1 MDNTPVPTKSLTK
14 EEYWSLSQE
23 ERRAILVKQL
33 LDRFPD
39 RENDCAFPC
48 NPTFSYS
55 DVGSWSSQMQ
65 RPPGDRVGKLH
76 WCLCQC
82 CIEMPTQK
90 ESMCCRE
97 ILKVQGHIPEGGKC
111 ITESQTFRSEIATE
125 EHVRLMCKVLHLEER
140 PCVDLDNNRRLRKT
154 AYRAFI
160 AWIYPFLGKKHAV
173 VPSCAVKVVR
183 ELFPDPDGKYVNF
196 VYSQDYNANE
206 MAFH

>member
-1 MDNTPVPTKSLTK
+1 MDNTPVPRKSLAK
-14 EEYWSLSQE
+14 EAYWSLSHE
-23 ERRAILVKQL
+23 ERRAIIVKQL

-39 RENDCAFPC
+39 SENDRAFPW
-48 NPTFSYS
+48 NPPAPS
-55 DVGSWSSQMQ
+55 SWILRSQV
-65 RPPGDRVGKLH
+65 PPGDRVGKLH

-111 ITESQTFRSEIATE
+111 ITESETFRSRIATE
-125 EHVRLMCKVLHLEER
+125 EPVRLMCKVLQLEER
-140 PCVDLDNNRRLRKT
+140 PFVDPDNNRRLRKT
-154 AYRAFI
+154 AYRTFI
-160 AWIYPFLGKKHAV
+160 AWIYGIYGKKHGV
-173 VPSCAVKVVR
+173 IPSCAVKVVR

-196 VYSQDYNANE
+196 IYSQDYNANE